1 MQGIHISRVQVAEMM
16 MKKRLKYQKLARQ
29 KEQRD
34 SLRDPE
40 HRLARF
46 KRVAAAT
53 ASSSAAATASTSTPR
68 QRQHDTLAPALIGTD
83 GGGGGGG
90 NLNGSGGSGGGH
102 GVEASAF
109 NVWSP
114 RGAAGPDAVG
124 GARTPMS
131 ASSVDSWYA
140 PLVKMV

>member
-1 MQGIHISRVQVAEMM
+1 MM

-34 SLRDPE
+34 SLQDPE

-53 ASSSAAATASTSTPR
+53 ASSAAAATASTSTPR

-83 GGGGGGG
+83 GGGGGG
-90 NLNGSGGSGGGH
+90 NGGSGGGH

-131 ASSVDSWYA
+131 ASSVDSRYA

>member
-1 MQGIHISRVQVAEMM
+1 MM

-34 SLRDPE
+34 SLQDPE

-53 ASSSAAATASTSTPR
+53 ASSAAAATASTSTPR

-83 GGGGGGG
+83 GGGGGG
-90 NLNGSGGSGGGH
+90 NNGSGGSGGGH

-131 ASSVDSWYA
+131 ASSVDSRYA
-140 PLVKMV
+140 APVTLVSSLMMQPVASDRQ

>member
-1 MQGIHISRVQVAEMM
+1 MM

-53 ASSSAAATASTSTPR
+53 ASSAAAATASTSTPR

-90 NLNGSGGSGGGH
+90 SGGSGAGH
-102 GVEASAF
+102 SVEASAF
-109 NVWSP
+109 NVGSP

-131 ASSVDSWYA
+131 ASSVDSRYA

>member
-1 MQGIHISRVQVAEMM
+1 MM

-34 SLRDPE
+34 SLQDPE

-53 ASSSAAATASTSTPR
+53 ASSAAAATASTSTPR

-83 GGGGGGG
+83 GGGNGSSGGGC
-90 NLNGSGGSGGGH
+90 GH

-109 NVWSP
+109 NVLSP
-114 RGAAGPDAVG
+114 LGAAGHEGGG

-131 ASSVDSWYA
+131 ASSMDSRYA
-140 PLVKMV
+140 TVVKMTMRPIASYTQ